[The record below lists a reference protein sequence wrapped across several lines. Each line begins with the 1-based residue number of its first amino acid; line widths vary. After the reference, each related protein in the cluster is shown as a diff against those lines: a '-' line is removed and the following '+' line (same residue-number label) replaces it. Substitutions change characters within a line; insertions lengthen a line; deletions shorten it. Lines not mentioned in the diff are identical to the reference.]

1 VEVDRMGYARRV
13 LEPAEAHV
21 QGPYLGGIQA
31 WAGVRALR
39 VEGLAVYEP
48 RSSRHAPLELEAPAR
63 GGFCRLRLLDV
74 GQPGRDPAFV
84 LLLPDHVEAHNV
96 RRAPPPEQ
104 VLEDHL
110 AAHGV
115 FGEVYDHVEAF
126 GGSEADPAEGLRGG
140 EEPSVAADLDE
151 RTSGV

>member
-1 VEVDRMGYARRV
+1 MGYARRV

-31 WAGVRALR
+31 WAGVR
-39 VEGLAVYEP
+39 G
-48 RSSRHAPLELEAPAR
+48 
-63 GGFCRLRLLDV
+63 LRLLDV

-96 RRAPPPEQ
+96 RHAPPPEQ

-126 GGSEADPAEGLRGG
+126 GGTEADPAEGLWGG
-140 EEPSVAADLDE
+140 EEPPVAADLDE